1 MPETARRGLGDTRT
15 PFVGTLLANALN
27 IVLEYLFLFVLG
39 WGVRGAALAVG
50 LSQVGWTVAVMSAW
64 GLSCAQGGAWHM
76 DCGNWEGSV
85 CMP

>member
-1 MPETARRGLGDTRT
+1 MPETACRGLGDTRT

-50 LSQVGWTVAVMSAW
+50 LSQVGWAVAVA
-64 GLSCAQGGAWHM
+64 
-76 DCGNWEGSV
+76 
-85 CMP
+85 